1 MRFFK
6 NLYRSA
12 LVAVAGVL
20 ALASCQPVE
29 SPLARAIMT
38 SVSGLQ
44 FAATGAEPQT
54 ITVYSDADW
63 TVEAPEWVTV
73 DVVSGTRTMDVTVSV
88 GDNLRD
94 GALDNPKKDTIVFK
108 GYNLLATA
116 YVIVSQDG
124 DKYRDVPATDL
135 AGILS
140 MKDEAVVILDNALVT
155 AVSANGFVVSDATT
169 NVFVV
174 SKETVAVGDKINLKG
189 SKGTLNGLAAVT
201 ICDGI
206 EVVGNAA
213 VTYPAT
219 SDITAS
225 LDTYEPKQMEY
236 VEVTGS
242 LDGTNVMVEGAT
254 KVAAILDATSAFDLA
269 ALNGH
274 NVTIKG
280 YSAGVTAS
288 LVNVIVTEIVDLGVD
303 EIIYYSDNFEWISP
317 MALAEGAGD
326 AVGTNDPG
334 ATAPNVWKMASS
346 ADFFAKFNE
355 IGYQYLYSTVGMTEF
370 QPGPAQE
377 PNSSVGKDGSLY
389 IQSNYLKFGQTSYS
403 GALVLP
409 ALTAIQGAANI
420 QIEFDWC
427 WQVTGAYKPD
437 IMTLSVDATVGQF
450 ADTAAPTS
458 AALESAQ
465 STVDGE
471 SAIQWQH
478 VCIILDGATAETVLT
493 IRPTNAD
500 PDVQNAA
507 RHQNRWYLDNIKII
521 DAGGAP
527 VTPPAGGG
535 KTVYSDDFE
544 WFADLATTE
553 GAGDAVGTNDPGTTA
568 PNVWKMNSS
577 ADFFA
582 RFNERGYQYLYG
594 TVGATEFAAGPAQE
608 PNSGVG
614 KEGSLYLQ
622 SNYLKFGQSS
632 YNGALVLPALA
643 AIEGTAD
650 VVIEFDWCWHLTGG
664 MKPDLMTVSVDA
676 TVGQFP
682 SSGASTSLDIESAQP
697 TEGDLSEL
705 AWQHVTLELN
715 GATAETVLTIRP
727 TNADPSI
734 QNAARSQNRWYLD
747 NIKVTTK

>member
-20 ALASCQPVE
+20 ALASCQPEE

-73 DVVSGTRTMDVTVSV
+73 DLVNGTRTMEVTVSV

-124 DKYRDVPATDL
+124 DKYRDVVPAT
-135 AGILS
+135 ISEVLS
-140 MKDEAVVILDNALVT
+140 MKDEEVVVLDDVAVVAL
-155 AVSANGFVVSDATT
+155 SSDGFVVNDGNES
-169 NVFVV
+169 VFVSCTEPV
-174 SKETVAVGDKINLKG
+174 TVGDCVDLWG
-189 SKGTLNGLAAVT
+189 SKGTMNGVPAVT
-201 ICDGI
+201 ICDDLKI
-206 EVVGNAA
+206 ERNCAVV
-213 VTYPAT
+213 YPLVN
-219 SDITAS
+219 DITATI
-225 LDTYEPKQMEY
+225 DTYAPSKLEY
-236 VEVTGS
+236 VELAGS
-242 LDGTNVMVEGAT
+242 LDGVNVLVEGAT
-254 KVAAILDATSAFDLA
+254 KVGALLAHSSVDLA

-274 NVTIKG
+274 NLIVRG
-280 YSAGVTAS
+280 FSFGATAS
-288 LVNVIVTEIVDLGVD
+288 LVNIIPVEIEDLGVN
-303 EIIYYSDNFEWISP
+303 EIIYFTDNFDWVAE
-317 MALAEGAGD
+317 LAEAAGAGD
-326 AVGTNDPG
+326 SMGVDGDDSAKNAYTAVEGF
-334 ATAPNVWKMASS
+334 AELLASQ
-346 ADFFAKFNE
+346 
-355 IGYQYLYSTVGMTEF
+355 GYEDLFPSSKTIYL
-370 QPGPAQE
+370 Q
-377 PNSSVGKDGSLY
+377 K
-389 IQSNYLKFGQTSYS
+389 NYLKFSKGSNVNGIRFPAVAYGGTTNVVLTFDWGVHVGSGGQDATE
-403 GALVLP
+403 L
-409 ALTAIQGAANI
+409 
-420 QIEFDWC
+420 QIEIE
-427 WQVTGAYKPD
+427 GN
-437 IMTLSVDATVGQF
+437 G
-450 ADTAAPTS
+450 
-458 AALESAQ
+458 
-465 STVDGE
+465 TVDVETFTHTAGE
-471 SAIQWQH
+471 WVWQ
-478 VCIILDGATAETVLT
+478 TETVT
-493 IRPTNAD
+493 ISGIDDNSRIVLKPTTF
-500 PDVQNAA
+500 VGEVSSGYY
-507 RHQNRWYLDNIKII
+507 RWYLDNIKIVQ
-521 DAGGAP
+521 GEGEAP
-527 VTPPAGGG
+527 VPGPGAGG

-568 PNVWKMNSS
+568 PNVWKMGSS
-577 ADFFA
+577 ADFFT

-594 TVGATEFAAGPAQE
+594 TVGSTEFAAGPAQE

-632 YNGALVLPALA
+632 YNGALVLPALS

-650 VVIEFDWCWHLTGG
+650 VVVEFDWCWHLTGA
-664 MKPDLMTVSVDA
+664 MKPDLMTLSVDA

-682 SSGASTSLDIESAQP
+682 TSGAGTSLDLESAQP

>member
-20 ALASCQPVE
+20 ALASCQPEE

-44 FAATGAEPQT
+44 FDATGAEPQT

-124 DKYRDVPATDL
+124 DKYRDVVPAT
-135 AGILS
+135 ISEVLS
-140 MKDEAVVILDNALVT
+140 MKDEEVVVLDDVAVVAL
-155 AVSANGFVVSDATT
+155 SSDGFVVNDGNES
-169 NVFVV
+169 VFVSCTEPV
-174 SKETVAVGDKINLKG
+174 TVGDCVDVRG
-189 SKGTLNGLAAVT
+189 SKGTMNGVPAVT
-201 ICDGI
+201 ICDDLKI
-206 EVVGNAA
+206 ERNFAVV
-213 VTYPAT
+213 YPLVN
-219 SDITAS
+219 DITATI
-225 LDTYEPKQMEY
+225 DTYAPSKLEY
-236 VEVTGS
+236 VELAGS
-242 LDGTNVMVEGAT
+242 LDGVNVLVEGAT
-254 KVAAILDATSAFDLA
+254 KVGALLAHSSVDLA

-274 NVTIKG
+274 NLIVRG
-280 YSAGVTAS
+280 FSFGATAS
-288 LVNVIVTEIVDLGVD
+288 LVNIIPVEIEDLGVN
-303 EIIYYSDNFEWISP
+303 EIIYFTDNFDWVAE
-317 MALAEGAGD
+317 LADAAGAGD
-326 AVGTNDPG
+326 SMGVDGDDSAKNAYTSVEGF
-334 ATAPNVWKMASS
+334 AELLASQ
-346 ADFFAKFNE
+346 
-355 IGYQYLYSTVGMTEF
+355 GYEDLFPSSKTIYL
-370 QPGPAQE
+370 Q
-377 PNSSVGKDGSLY
+377 K
-389 IQSNYLKFGQTSYS
+389 NYLKFSKGSNVNGIRFPAVAYGGTTNV
-403 GALVLP
+403 VL
-409 ALTAIQGAANI
+409 T
-420 QIEFDWC
+420 FDWGVHVGSGGQDETELMIEIEGNGVVDRETFTHTAGEWV
-427 WQVTGAYKPD
+427 WQT
-437 IMTLSVDATVGQF
+437 
-450 ADTAAPTS
+450 
-458 AALESAQ
+458 
-465 STVDGE
+465 
-471 SAIQWQH
+471 
-478 VCIILDGATAETVLT
+478 ETVT
-493 IRPTNAD
+493 ISGIDDNSRIVLKPTTF
-500 PDVQNAA
+500 VGEVSSGYY
-507 RHQNRWYLDNIKII
+507 RWYLDNIKIVQ
-521 DAGGAP
+521 GEGEAP
-527 VTPPAGGG
+527 VPGPGAGG

-568 PNVWKMNSS
+568 PNVWKMGTS
-577 ADFFA
+577 ADFFT

-632 YNGALVLPALA
+632 YNGALVLPALS

-682 SSGASTSLDIESAQP
+682 TSGAGTSLDIESAQP

>member
-1 MRFFK
+1 M
-6 NLYRSA
+6 
-12 LVAVAGVL
+12 VAVAGVL
-20 ALASCQPVE
+20 ALASCQPEE

-44 FAATGAEPQT
+44 FDATGAEPQT

-124 DKYRDVPATDL
+124 DKYRDVVPAT
-135 AGILS
+135 ISEVLS
-140 MKDEAVVILDNALVT
+140 MKDEEVVVLDDVAVVAL
-155 AVSANGFVVSDATT
+155 SSDGFVVNDGNES
-169 NVFVV
+169 VFVSCTEPV
-174 SKETVAVGDKINLKG
+174 TVGDCVDVRG
-189 SKGTLNGLAAVT
+189 SKGTMNGVPAVT
-201 ICDGI
+201 ICDDLKI
-206 EVVGNAA
+206 ERNFAVV
-213 VTYPAT
+213 YPLVN
-219 SDITAS
+219 DITATI
-225 LDTYEPKQMEY
+225 DTYAPSKLEY
-236 VEVTGS
+236 VELAGS
-242 LDGTNVMVEGAT
+242 LDGVNVLVEGAT
-254 KVAAILDATSAFDLA
+254 KVGALLAHSSVDLA

-274 NVTIKG
+274 NLIVRG
-280 YSAGVTAS
+280 FSFGATAS
-288 LVNVIVTEIVDLGVD
+288 LVNIIPVEIEDLGVN
-303 EIIYYSDNFEWISP
+303 EIIYFTDNFDWVAE
-317 MALAEGAGD
+317 LADAAGAGD
-326 AVGTNDPG
+326 SMGVDGDDSAKNAYTSVEGF
-334 ATAPNVWKMASS
+334 AELLASQ
-346 ADFFAKFNE
+346 
-355 IGYQYLYSTVGMTEF
+355 GYEDLFPSSKTIYL
-370 QPGPAQE
+370 Q
-377 PNSSVGKDGSLY
+377 K
-389 IQSNYLKFGQTSYS
+389 NYLKFSKGSNVNGIRFPAVAYGGTTNV
-403 GALVLP
+403 VL
-409 ALTAIQGAANI
+409 T
-420 QIEFDWC
+420 FDWGVHVGSGGQDETELMIEIEGNGVVDRETFTHTAGEWV
-427 WQVTGAYKPD
+427 WQT
-437 IMTLSVDATVGQF
+437 
-450 ADTAAPTS
+450 
-458 AALESAQ
+458 
-465 STVDGE
+465 
-471 SAIQWQH
+471 
-478 VCIILDGATAETVLT
+478 ETVT
-493 IRPTNAD
+493 ISGIDDNSRIVLKPTTF
-500 PDVQNAA
+500 VGEVSSGYY
-507 RHQNRWYLDNIKII
+507 RWYLDNIKIVQ
-521 DAGGAP
+521 GEGEAP
-527 VTPPAGGG
+527 VPGPGAGG

-632 YNGALVLPALA
+632 YNGALVLPALS

-682 SSGASTSLDIESAQP
+682 TSGAGTSLDIESAQP

>member
-1 MRFFK
+1 MRFIK

-20 ALASCQPVE
+20 ALASCQPEE

-73 DVVSGTRTMDVTVSV
+73 DVLNGTRTMEVTVSV

-135 AGILS
+135 AGILT
-140 MKDEAVVILDNALVT
+140 MKDEAVVILDNAQVA
-155 AVSANGFVVSDATT
+155 AVSTNGFVVADAATS
-169 NVFVV
+169 VFVV

-201 ICDGI
+201 ICDEV

-213 VTYPAT
+213 VTYPSST
-219 SDITAS
+219 DITAA
-225 LDTYEPKQMEY
+225 LDTYAGKVMEY

-242 LDGTNVMVEGAT
+242 LDGTNVLVEGAT

-288 LVNVIVTEIVDLGVD
+288 LVNVIVTEIVDLGVN
-303 EIIYYSDNFEWISP
+303 EIIYFTDNFDWVAE
-317 MALAEGAGD
+317 LAEAAGAGD
-326 AVGTNDPG
+326 SMGVDGDDSAQNAYTKAEGFAELLAAQGYEDLFP
-334 ATAPNVWKMASS
+334 SS
-346 ADFFAKFNE
+346 KT
-355 IGYQYLYSTVGMTEF
+355 IYL
-370 QPGPAQE
+370 Q
-377 PNSSVGKDGSLY
+377 K
-389 IQSNYLKFGQTSYS
+389 NYLKFSKGSNVNGIRFPAVAYGGTTNV
-403 GALVLP
+403 VL
-409 ALTAIQGAANI
+409 T
-420 QIEFDWC
+420 FDWGVHVGSGGQDETELMIEIEGNGVVDRETFTHTAGEWV
-427 WQVTGAYKPD
+427 WQT
-437 IMTLSVDATVGQF
+437 
-450 ADTAAPTS
+450 
-458 AALESAQ
+458 
-465 STVDGE
+465 
-471 SAIQWQH
+471 
-478 VCIILDGATAETVLT
+478 ETVT
-493 IRPTNAD
+493 ISGIDDNSRIVLKPTTF
-500 PDVQNAA
+500 VGEVSSGYY
-507 RHQNRWYLDNIKII
+507 RWYLDNIKIVQ
-521 DAGGAP
+521 GEGEAP
-527 VTPPAGGG
+527 VPGPGAGG

-553 GAGDAVGTNDPGTTA
+553 GAGDAVGANDPGTTA
-568 PNVWKMNSS
+568 PNVWKMGTS
-577 ADFFA
+577 ADFFT

-594 TVGATEFAAGPAQE
+594 TVGSTEFAAGPAQE

-614 KEGSLYLQ
+614 KEGSMYLQ

-697 TEGDLSEL
+697 TEGDLSEF

-747 NIKVTTK
+747 NIKITSK

>member
-20 ALASCQPVE
+20 ALASCQPEE

-124 DKYRDVPATDL
+124 DKYRDVVPAT
-135 AGILS
+135 ISEVLS
-140 MKDEAVVILDNALVT
+140 MKDEEVVVLDDVAVVAL
-155 AVSANGFVVSDATT
+155 SSDGFVVNDGNES
-169 NVFVV
+169 VFVSSTEPV
-174 SKETVAVGDKINLKG
+174 TVGDCVDLWG
-189 SKGTLNGLAAVT
+189 SKGTMNGVPAVT
-201 ICDGI
+201 ICDDLKI
-206 EVVGNAA
+206 ERNFAVV
-213 VTYPAT
+213 YPLVN
-219 SDITAS
+219 DITATI
-225 LDTYEPKQMEY
+225 DTYAPSKLEY
-236 VEVTGS
+236 VELAGS
-242 LDGTNVMVEGAT
+242 LDGVNVLVEGAT
-254 KVAAILDATSAFDLA
+254 KVGALLAHSSVDLA

-274 NVTIKG
+274 NLIVRG
-280 YSAGVTAS
+280 FSFGATAS
-288 LVNVIVTEIVDLGVD
+288 LVNIIPVEIVDLGVN
-303 EIIYYSDNFEWISP
+303 EIIYFTDNFDWVAE
-317 MALAEGAGD
+317 LADAAGAGD
-326 AVGTNDPG
+326 SMGVDGDDSAKNAYTAVEGF
-334 ATAPNVWKMASS
+334 AELLASQ
-346 ADFFAKFNE
+346 
-355 IGYQYLYSTVGMTEF
+355 GYEDLFPSSKTIYL
-370 QPGPAQE
+370 Q
-377 PNSSVGKDGSLY
+377 K
-389 IQSNYLKFGQTSYS
+389 NYLKFSKGSNVNGIRFPAVAYGGTTNV
-403 GALVLP
+403 VL
-409 ALTAIQGAANI
+409 T
-420 QIEFDWC
+420 FDWGVHVGSGGQDETELMIEIEGNGVVDRETFTHTAGEWV
-427 WQVTGAYKPD
+427 WQT
-437 IMTLSVDATVGQF
+437 
-450 ADTAAPTS
+450 
-458 AALESAQ
+458 
-465 STVDGE
+465 
-471 SAIQWQH
+471 
-478 VCIILDGATAETVLT
+478 ETVT
-493 IRPTNAD
+493 ISGIDDNSRIVLKPTTF
-500 PDVQNAA
+500 VGEVSSGYY
-507 RHQNRWYLDNIKII
+507 RWYLDNIKIVQ
-521 DAGGAP
+521 GEGEAP
-527 VTPPAGGG
+527 VPGPGAGG

-632 YNGALVLPALA
+632 YNGALVLPALS

-676 TVGQFP
+676 TVGEFP
-682 SSGASTSLDIESAQP
+682 TSGAGTSLDIESAQP

>member
-1 MRFFK
+1 M
-6 NLYRSA
+6 
-12 LVAVAGVL
+12 VAVAGVL
-20 ALASCQPVE
+20 TLASCQPEE

-63 TVEAPEWVTV
+63 TVEAPEWVKV

-94 GALDNPKKDTIVFK
+94 DALDNPKKDTIVFK

-124 DKYRDVPATDL
+124 DKYRDVVPAT
-135 AGILS
+135 ISEVLS
-140 MKDEAVVILDNALVT
+140 MKDEEVVVLDDVAVVAL
-155 AVSANGFVVSDATT
+155 SSDGFVVNDGNES
-169 NVFVV
+169 VFVSYTEPV
-174 SKETVAVGDKINLKG
+174 TVGDCVDLWG
-189 SKGTLNGLAAVT
+189 SKGTMNGVPAVT
-201 ICDGI
+201 ICDDLKI
-206 EVVGNAA
+206 ERNFAVV
-213 VTYPAT
+213 YPLVN
-219 SDITAS
+219 DITATI
-225 LDTYEPKQMEY
+225 DTYAPSKLEY
-236 VEVTGS
+236 VELAGS
-242 LDGTNVMVEGAT
+242 LDGVNVLVEGAT
-254 KVAAILDATSAFDLA
+254 KVGALLAHSSVDLA

-274 NVTIKG
+274 NLIVRG
-280 YSAGVTAS
+280 FSFGSTAS
-288 LVNVIVTEIVDLGVD
+288 LVNIIPVEIVDLGVN
-303 EIIYYSDNFEWISP
+303 EIIYFTDNFDWVAE
-317 MALAEGAGD
+317 LADAAGAGD
-326 AVGTNDPG
+326 SMGVDGDDSAKNAYTAVEGF
-334 ATAPNVWKMASS
+334 AELLASQ
-346 ADFFAKFNE
+346 
-355 IGYQYLYSTVGMTEF
+355 GYEDLFPSSKTIYL
-370 QPGPAQE
+370 Q
-377 PNSSVGKDGSLY
+377 K
-389 IQSNYLKFGQTSYS
+389 NYLKFSKGSNVNGIRFPAVAYGGTTNV
-403 GALVLP
+403 VL
-409 ALTAIQGAANI
+409 T
-420 QIEFDWC
+420 FDWGVHVGSGGQDETELMIEIEGNGVVDRETFTHTAGEWV
-427 WQVTGAYKPD
+427 WQT
-437 IMTLSVDATVGQF
+437 
-450 ADTAAPTS
+450 
-458 AALESAQ
+458 
-465 STVDGE
+465 
-471 SAIQWQH
+471 
-478 VCIILDGATAETVLT
+478 ETVT
-493 IRPTNAD
+493 ISGIDDNSRIVLKPTTF
-500 PDVQNAA
+500 VGEVSSGYY
-507 RHQNRWYLDNIKII
+507 RWYLDNIKIVQ
-521 DAGGAP
+521 GEGEAP
-527 VTPPAGGG
+527 VPGPGAGG

-632 YNGALVLPALA
+632 YNGALVLPALS

-676 TVGQFP
+676 TVGEFP
-682 SSGASTSLDIESAQP
+682 TSGAGTSLDIESAQP

>member
-20 ALASCQPVE
+20 ALASCQPEE

-124 DKYRDVPATDL
+124 DKYRDVVPAT
-135 AGILS
+135 ISEVLS
-140 MKDEAVVILDNALVT
+140 MKDEEVVVLDDVAVVAL
-155 AVSANGFVVSDATT
+155 SSDGFVVNDGNES
-169 NVFVV
+169 VFVSCTEPV
-174 SKETVAVGDKINLKG
+174 TVGDCVDVRG
-189 SKGTLNGLAAVT
+189 SKGTMNGVPAVT
-201 ICDGI
+201 ICDDLKI
-206 EVVGNAA
+206 ERNFAVV
-213 VTYPAT
+213 YPLVN
-219 SDITAS
+219 DITATI
-225 LDTYEPKQMEY
+225 DTYAPSKLEY
-236 VEVTGS
+236 VELAGS
-242 LDGTNVMVEGAT
+242 LDGVNVLVEGAT
-254 KVAAILDATSAFDLA
+254 KVGALLAHSSVDLA

-274 NVTIKG
+274 NLIVRG
-280 YSAGVTAS
+280 FSFGATAS
-288 LVNVIVTEIVDLGVD
+288 LVNIIPVEIEDLGVN
-303 EIIYYSDNFEWISP
+303 EIIYFTDNFDWVAE
-317 MALAEGAGD
+317 LADAAGAGD
-326 AVGTNDPG
+326 SMGVDGDDSAKNAYTSVEGF
-334 ATAPNVWKMASS
+334 AELLASQ
-346 ADFFAKFNE
+346 
-355 IGYQYLYSTVGMTEF
+355 GYEDLFPSSKTIYL
-370 QPGPAQE
+370 Q
-377 PNSSVGKDGSLY
+377 K
-389 IQSNYLKFGQTSYS
+389 NYLKFSKGSNVNGIRFPAVAYGGTTNV
-403 GALVLP
+403 VL
-409 ALTAIQGAANI
+409 T
-420 QIEFDWC
+420 FDWGVHVGSGGQDETELMIEIEGNGVVDRETFTHTAGEWV
-427 WQVTGAYKPD
+427 WQT
-437 IMTLSVDATVGQF
+437 
-450 ADTAAPTS
+450 
-458 AALESAQ
+458 
-465 STVDGE
+465 
-471 SAIQWQH
+471 
-478 VCIILDGATAETVLT
+478 ETVT
-493 IRPTNAD
+493 ISGIDDNSRIVLKPTTF
-500 PDVQNAA
+500 VGEVSSGYY
-507 RHQNRWYLDNIKII
+507 RWYLDNIKIVQ
-521 DAGGAP
+521 GEGEAP
-527 VTPPAGGG
+527 VPGPGAGG

-632 YNGALVLPALA
+632 YNGALVLPALS

-650 VVIEFDWCWHLTGG
+650 VVIEFDWCWHLTGA

-682 SSGASTSLDIESAQP
+682 TSGAGTSLDIESAQP

>member
-20 ALASCQPVE
+20 VLASCQPEE

-73 DVVSGTRTMDVTVSV
+73 DLVNGTRTMEVTVSV

-124 DKYRDVPATDL
+124 DKYRDVVPAT
-135 AGILS
+135 ISEVLS
-140 MKDEAVVILDNALVT
+140 MKDEEVVVLDDVAVVAL
-155 AVSANGFVVSDATT
+155 SSDGFVVNDGNES
-169 NVFVV
+169 VFVSCTEPV
-174 SKETVAVGDKINLKG
+174 TVGDCVDLWG
-189 SKGTLNGLAAVT
+189 SKGTMNGVPAVT
-201 ICDGI
+201 ICDDLKI
-206 EVVGNAA
+206 ERNCAVV
-213 VTYPAT
+213 YPLVN
-219 SDITAS
+219 DITATI
-225 LDTYEPKQMEY
+225 DTYAPSKLEY
-236 VEVTGS
+236 VELAGS
-242 LDGTNVMVEGAT
+242 LDGVNVLVEGAT
-254 KVAAILDATSAFDLA
+254 KVGALLAHSSVDLA

-274 NVTIKG
+274 NLIVRG
-280 YSAGVTAS
+280 FSFGATAS
-288 LVNVIVTEIVDLGVD
+288 LVNIIPVEIVDLGVN
-303 EIIYYSDNFEWISP
+303 EIIYFTDNFDWVAE
-317 MALAEGAGD
+317 LADAAGAGD
-326 AVGTNDPG
+326 SMGVDGDDSAKNAYTAVEGF
-334 ATAPNVWKMASS
+334 AELLASQ
-346 ADFFAKFNE
+346 
-355 IGYQYLYSTVGMTEF
+355 GYEDLFPSSKTIYL
-370 QPGPAQE
+370 Q
-377 PNSSVGKDGSLY
+377 K
-389 IQSNYLKFGQTSYS
+389 NYLKFSKGSNVNGIKFPAVNYGGTTNVVLTFDWGVHVGSGGQDATE
-403 GALVLP
+403 L
-409 ALTAIQGAANI
+409 
-420 QIEFDWC
+420 QIEIE
-427 WQVTGAYKPD
+427 GN
-437 IMTLSVDATVGQF
+437 G
-450 ADTAAPTS
+450 
-458 AALESAQ
+458 
-465 STVDGE
+465 TVDVETFTHTAGE
-471 SAIQWQH
+471 WVWQ
-478 VCIILDGATAETVLT
+478 TETVT
-493 IRPTNAD
+493 ISGIDDNSRIVLKPTTF
-500 PDVQNAA
+500 VGEVSSGYY
-507 RHQNRWYLDNIKII
+507 RWYLDNIKIVQ
-521 DAGGAP
+521 GEGEAP
-527 VTPPAGGG
+527 VPGPGAGG

-594 TVGATEFAAGPAQE
+594 TVGSTEFAAGPAQE

-632 YNGALVLPALA
+632 YNGALVLPALS

-682 SSGASTSLDIESAQP
+682 TSGAGTSLDIESAQP

>member
-20 ALASCQPVE
+20 ALASCQPEE

-44 FAATGAEPQT
+44 FAATGAEAQT
-54 ITVYSDADW
+54 ITVYSDAEW

-73 DVVSGTRTMDVTVSV
+73 DVINGNRTMDVTVTV

-108 GYNLLATA
+108 GYNLLAQA

-124 DKYRDVPATDL
+124 DKYRDVVPAT
-135 AGILS
+135 ISEVLS
-140 MKDEAVVILDNALVT
+140 MKDEEVVVLDDVAVVAL
-155 AVSANGFVVSDATT
+155 SSDGFVVNDGNES
-169 NVFVV
+169 VFVSCTEPV
-174 SKETVAVGDKINLKG
+174 TVGDCVDVWG
-189 SKGTLNGLAAVT
+189 SKGTINGVPAVT
-201 ICDGI
+201 ICDDLKI
-206 EVVGNAA
+206 ERNFAVV
-213 VTYPAT
+213 YPLVN
-219 SDITAS
+219 DITATI
-225 LDTYEPKQMEY
+225 DTYAPSKLEY
-236 VEVTGS
+236 VELAGS
-242 LDGTNVMVEGAT
+242 LDGVNVLVEGAT
-254 KVAAILDATSAFDLA
+254 KVGALLAHSSVDLA

-274 NVTIKG
+274 NLIVRG
-280 YSAGVTAS
+280 FSFGATAS
-288 LVNVIVTEIVDLGVD
+288 LVNIIPVEIEDLGVD
-303 EIIYYSDNFEWISP
+303 EIIYFSDNFDWV
-317 MALAEGAGD
+317 ADLAKAAGAGD
-326 AVGTNDPG
+326 SMGVDGDDSAKNAYTAVEGFADLL
-334 ATAPNVWKMASS
+334 ASQ
-346 ADFFAKFNE
+346 
-355 IGYQYLYSTVGMTEF
+355 GYEDLFPSSKTIYLQT
-370 QPGPAQE
+370 
-377 PNSSVGKDGSLY
+377 
-389 IQSNYLKFGQTSYS
+389 NYLKFSKNKNVNG
-403 GALVLP
+403 LRLP
-409 ALTAIQGAANI
+409 AVNYGGTRSVVLTFDWGVHVGSGGQDATEL
-420 QIEFDWC
+420 QIEIE
-427 WQVTGAYKPD
+427 GN
-437 IMTLSVDATVGQF
+437 G
-450 ADTAAPTS
+450 
-458 AALESAQ
+458 
-465 STVDGE
+465 TVDVETFTHTAGE
-471 SAIQWQH
+471 WEWQ
-478 VCIILDGATAETVLT
+478 TETVT
-493 IRPTNAD
+493 ISGIDDNSRIVLKPTTF
-500 PDVQNAA
+500 VGEVSSGYY
-507 RHQNRWYLDNIKII
+507 RWYLDNIKIVQ
-521 DAGGAP
+521 GEGEAP
-527 VTPPAGGG
+527 VPGPGAGG

-632 YNGALVLPALA
+632 YNGALVLPALS

-682 SSGASTSLDIESAQP
+682 TSGAGTSLDIESAQP

>member
-20 ALASCQPVE
+20 ALASCQPEE

-44 FAATGAEPQT
+44 FAATGAEAQT

-73 DVVSGTRTMDVTVSV
+73 DVLNGTGTMEVTVSV

-124 DKYRDVPATDL
+124 DKYRDVVPAT
-135 AGILS
+135 ISEVLS
-140 MKDEAVVILDNALVT
+140 MKDEEVVVLDDVAVVAL
-155 AVSANGFVVSDATT
+155 SSDGFVVNDGNES
-169 NVFVV
+169 VFVSCTEPV
-174 SKETVAVGDKINLKG
+174 TVGDCVDLWG
-189 SKGTLNGLAAVT
+189 SKGTMNGVPAVT
-201 ICDGI
+201 ICDDLKI
-206 EVVGNAA
+206 ERNCAVV
-213 VTYPAT
+213 YPLVN
-219 SDITAS
+219 DITATI
-225 LDTYEPKQMEY
+225 DTYAPSKLEY
-236 VEVTGS
+236 VELAGS
-242 LDGTNVMVEGAT
+242 LDGVNVLVEGAT
-254 KVAAILDATSAFDLA
+254 KVGALLAHSSVDLA

-274 NVTIKG
+274 NLIVRG
-280 YSAGVTAS
+280 FSFGATAS
-288 LVNVIVTEIVDLGVD
+288 LVNIIPVEIVDLGVN
-303 EIIYYSDNFEWISP
+303 EIIYFTDNFDWVAE
-317 MALAEGAGD
+317 LAEAAGAGD
-326 AVGTNDPG
+326 SMGVDGDDSAKNAYTAVEGFADLL
-334 ATAPNVWKMASS
+334 ASQ
-346 ADFFAKFNE
+346 
-355 IGYQYLYSTVGMTEF
+355 GYEDLFPSSKTIYL
-370 QPGPAQE
+370 Q
-377 PNSSVGKDGSLY
+377 K
-389 IQSNYLKFGQTSYS
+389 NYLKFSKGSNVNGIKFPAVNYGGTTNV
-403 GALVLP
+403 VL
-409 ALTAIQGAANI
+409 T
-420 QIEFDWC
+420 FDWGVHVGSGGQDETELVIEIEGNGVVDRTNFTHTAGEWV
-427 WQVTGAYKPD
+427 WQT
-437 IMTLSVDATVGQF
+437 
-450 ADTAAPTS
+450 
-458 AALESAQ
+458 
-465 STVDGE
+465 
-471 SAIQWQH
+471 
-478 VCIILDGATAETVLT
+478 ETVT
-493 IRPTNAD
+493 ISGIDDNSRIVLKPTTF
-500 PDVQNAA
+500 VGEVSSGYY
-507 RHQNRWYLDNIKII
+507 RWYLDNIKIVQ
-521 DAGGAP
+521 GEGEAP
-527 VTPPAGGG
+527 VPGPGAGG

-632 YNGALVLPALA
+632 YNGALVLPALS

-650 VVIEFDWCWHLTGG
+650 VVVEFDWCWHLTGA
-664 MKPDLMTVSVDA
+664 MKPDLMTLSVDA

-682 SSGASTSLDIESAQP
+682 TSGAGTSLDLESAQP

>member
-20 ALASCQPVE
+20 ALASCQPEE

-73 DVVSGTRTMDVTVSV
+73 DVVSGTRTMEVTVSV

-116 YVIVSQDG
+116 YVIVTQDG

-242 LDGTNVMVEGAT
+242 LDGTNVLVEGAT

-288 LVNVIVTEIVDLGVD
+288 LVNVIVTEIVDLGVN
-303 EIIYYSDNFEWISP
+303 EIIYFTDNFDWVAE
-317 MALAEGAGD
+317 LADAAGAGD
-326 AVGTNDPG
+326 SMGVDGDDSAKNAYTAVEGFADLL
-334 ATAPNVWKMASS
+334 ASQ
-346 ADFFAKFNE
+346 
-355 IGYQYLYSTVGMTEF
+355 GYEDLFPSSKTIYL
-370 QPGPAQE
+370 Q
-377 PNSSVGKDGSLY
+377 K
-389 IQSNYLKFGQTSYS
+389 NYLKFSKGSNVNGIRFPAVAYGGTTNVVLTFDWGVHVGSGGQDATE
-403 GALVLP
+403 L
-409 ALTAIQGAANI
+409 
-420 QIEFDWC
+420 QIEIEGNGVVDRETFTHTAGEWV
-427 WQVTGAYKPD
+427 WQT
-437 IMTLSVDATVGQF
+437 
-450 ADTAAPTS
+450 
-458 AALESAQ
+458 
-465 STVDGE
+465 
-471 SAIQWQH
+471 
-478 VCIILDGATAETVLT
+478 ETVT
-493 IRPTNAD
+493 ISGIDDNSRIVLKPTTF
-500 PDVQNAA
+500 VGEVSSGYY
-507 RHQNRWYLDNIKII
+507 RWYLDNIKIVQ
-521 DAGGAP
+521 GEGEAP
-527 VTPPAGGG
+527 VPGPGAGG

-632 YNGALVLPALA
+632 YNGALVLPALS

-682 SSGASTSLDIESAQP
+682 TSGAGTSLDIESAQP

>member
-1 MRFFK
+1 MRFIK

-20 ALASCQPVE
+20 ALASCQPEE

-54 ITVYSDADW
+54 ITVYSDAEW
-63 TVEAPEWVTV
+63 TVDAPEWVSV
-73 DVVSGTRTMDVTVSV
+73 DVINGNRNMEVTVTV

-108 GYNLLATA
+108 GYNLLAQA
-116 YVIVSQDG
+116 YVIVTQDG
-124 DKYRDVPATDL
+124 DKYRGVVPAT
-135 AGILS
+135 ISEVLS
-140 MKDEAVVILDNALVT
+140 MKDEEVVVLDDVAVVAL
-155 AVSANGFVVSDATT
+155 SSDGFVVNDGNES
-169 NVFVV
+169 VFVSCTEPV
-174 SKETVAVGDKINLKG
+174 TVGDCVDVWG
-189 SKGTLNGLAAVT
+189 SKGTMNGVPAVT
-201 ICDGI
+201 ICDDLKI
-206 EVVGNAA
+206 ERNFAVV
-213 VTYPAT
+213 YPLVN
-219 SDITAS
+219 DITATI
-225 LDTYEPKQMEY
+225 DTYAPSKLEY
-236 VEVTGS
+236 VELAGS
-242 LDGTNVMVEGAT
+242 LDGVNVLVEGAT
-254 KVAAILDATSAFDLA
+254 KVGALLAHSSVDLA

-274 NVTIKG
+274 NLIVRG
-280 YSAGVTAS
+280 FSFGATAS
-288 LVNVIVTEIVDLGVD
+288 LVNIIPVEIEDLGVN
-303 EIIYYSDNFEWISP
+303 EIIYFTDNFDWV
-317 MALAEGAGD
+317 ADLASSCGAGD
-326 AVGTNDPG
+326 SMGVNGDDSAKNAYTAVEGFADLL
-334 ATAPNVWKMASS
+334 ASQ
-346 ADFFAKFNE
+346 
-355 IGYQYLYSTVGMTEF
+355 GYEDLFPSSKTIYLQT
-370 QPGPAQE
+370 
-377 PNSSVGKDGSLY
+377 
-389 IQSNYLKFGQTSYS
+389 NYLKFSKGSNVNGIRFPAVSYGGTTNVVLTFDWGVHVGSGGQDATE
-403 GALVLP
+403 L
-409 ALTAIQGAANI
+409 
-420 QIEFDWC
+420 QIEIE
-427 WQVTGAYKPD
+427 GN
-437 IMTLSVDATVGQF
+437 G
-450 ADTAAPTS
+450 
-458 AALESAQ
+458 
-465 STVDGE
+465 TVDVETFTHTAGE
-471 SAIQWQH
+471 WEWQ
-478 VCIILDGATAETVLT
+478 TETVT
-493 IRPTNAD
+493 ISGIDDNSRIVLKPTTF
-500 PDVQNAA
+500 VGEVSSGYY
-507 RHQNRWYLDNIKII
+507 RWYLDNIKIVQG
-521 DAGGAP
+521 DGEAPGPGTGGNAGK
-527 VTPPAGGG
+527 V
-535 KTVYSDDFE
+535 VYSDDFE

-568 PNVWKMNSS
+568 PNVWKMGTS
-577 ADFFA
+577 ADFFT
-582 RFNERGYQYLYG
+582 RFNERGYKYLYG
-594 TVGATEFAAGPAQE
+594 TVGATEFADGPAQE

-682 SSGASTSLDIESAQP
+682 TSGAGTSLDIESAQP

>member
-1 MRFFK
+1 MRFIK

-20 ALASCQPVE
+20 ALASCQPEE

-54 ITVYSDADW
+54 ITVYSDAEW
-63 TVEAPEWVTV
+63 TVDAPEWVSV
-73 DVVSGTRTMDVTVSV
+73 DVINGNRTMEVTVTV

-108 GYNLLATA
+108 GYNLLAQA
-116 YVIVSQDG
+116 YVIVTQDG
-124 DKYRDVPATDL
+124 DKYRDVVPAT
-135 AGILS
+135 ISEVLS
-140 MKDEAVVILDNALVT
+140 MKDEEVVVLDDVAVVAL
-155 AVSANGFVVSDATT
+155 SSDGFVVNDGNES
-169 NVFVV
+169 VFVSCTEPV
-174 SKETVAVGDKINLKG
+174 TVGDCVDLWG
-189 SKGTLNGLAAVT
+189 SKGTMNGVPAVT
-201 ICDGI
+201 ICDDLKI
-206 EVVGNAA
+206 ERNFAVV
-213 VTYPAT
+213 YPLVN
-219 SDITAS
+219 DITATI
-225 LDTYEPKQMEY
+225 DTYAPSKLEY
-236 VEVTGS
+236 VELAGS
-242 LDGTNVMVEGAT
+242 LDGVNVLVEGAT
-254 KVAAILDATSAFDLA
+254 KVGALLAHSSVDLA

-274 NVTIKG
+274 NLIVRG
-280 YSAGVTAS
+280 FSFGATAS
-288 LVNVIVTEIVDLGVD
+288 LVNIIPVEIVDLGVN
-303 EIIYYSDNFEWISP
+303 EIIYFTDNFDWVAE
-317 MALAEGAGD
+317 LADAAGAGD
-326 AVGTNDPG
+326 SMGVDGDDSAKNAYTAVEGFADLL
-334 ATAPNVWKMASS
+334 ASQ
-346 ADFFAKFNE
+346 
-355 IGYQYLYSTVGMTEF
+355 GYEDLFPSSKTIYL
-370 QPGPAQE
+370 Q
-377 PNSSVGKDGSLY
+377 K
-389 IQSNYLKFGQTSYS
+389 NYLKFSKGSNVNGIRFPAVSYGGTTNVVLTFDWGVHVGSGGQDATE
-403 GALVLP
+403 L
-409 ALTAIQGAANI
+409 
-420 QIEFDWC
+420 QIEIEGNGVVDRETFTHTAGEWV
-427 WQVTGAYKPD
+427 WQT
-437 IMTLSVDATVGQF
+437 
-450 ADTAAPTS
+450 
-458 AALESAQ
+458 
-465 STVDGE
+465 
-471 SAIQWQH
+471 
-478 VCIILDGATAETVLT
+478 ETVT
-493 IRPTNAD
+493 ISGIDDDSRIVLKPTTF
-500 PDVQNAA
+500 VGEVSSGYY
-507 RHQNRWYLDNIKII
+507 RWYLDNIKIVQG
-521 DAGGAP
+521 DGEAP
-527 VTPPAGGG
+527 VPGPGAGG

-568 PNVWKMNSS
+568 PNVWKMGTS
-577 ADFFA
+577 ADFFT
-582 RFNERGYQYLYG
+582 RFNERGYKYLYG
-594 TVGATEFAAGPAQE
+594 TVGATEFADGPAQE